1 MNFTSLRKA
10 VVGAAIGALALTATA
25 GSASA
30 GLDTKEFKVVGTWSF
45 LDHWKELSLIHI

>member
-30 GLDTKEFKVVGTWSF
+30 GLDTKEFKVV
-45 LDHWKELSLIHI
+45 